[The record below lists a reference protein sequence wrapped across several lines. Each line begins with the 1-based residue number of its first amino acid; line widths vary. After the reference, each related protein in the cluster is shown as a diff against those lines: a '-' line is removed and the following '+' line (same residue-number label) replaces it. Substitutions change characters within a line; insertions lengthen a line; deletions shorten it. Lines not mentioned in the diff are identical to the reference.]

1 MTAQGPKVLIMAAG
15 TGGHVF
21 PALSIADCLLKR
33 GAEVH
38 WLATRSGMENELL
51 GETTIPLHQIS
62 VSGLRGSGM
71 RRKLMAPIMLS
82 KALAQSLS
90 VLRTLRPDCVLGMGG
105 FVCGPAGIAAKVLR
119 IPLFIH
125 EQNAVAG
132 LTNRLLHRISRRTFT
147 GFPGVFAESARVEF
161 AGNPLRADIA
171 ALHDQEKTDHDRYRP
186 LRLLVLGGSQGA
198 TAINQV
204 IPELIANWDG
214 NKPEVIHQTGARNLE
229 QTLNLYSSLGVEPG
243 EKYQVKPF
251 IGDMAASYAW
261 ADAVIC
267 RSGASTVSELAA
279 AGLPAILVPYPHHKD
294 EQQVHNGNWLVE
306 AGAARLI
313 RQEEFSARTVLP
325 VLKLWDV
332 DRDTLWK
339 MREQAL
345 ALAIV
350 DAGDRIA
357 RRCLEVVDDNA

>member
-1 MTAQGPKVLIMAAG
+1 VTAQGPKVLIMAAG

-21 PALSIADCLLKR
+21 PALSIANCLLKR

-51 GETTIPLHQIS
+51 GKTTIPLHRIS
-62 VSGLRGSGM
+62 VSGLRGSGVG
-71 RRKLMAPIMLS
+71 RKLMAPVMLFR
-82 KALAQSLS
+82 ALAQSHS
-90 VLRTLRPDCVLGMGG
+90 VIRRLRPDCVLGMGG
-105 FVCGPAGIAAKVLR
+105 FVCGPAGIAARMLR

-132 LTNRLLHRISRRTFT
+132 LTNRLLNRISQRSFA

-161 AGNPLRADIA
+161 VGNPLREDIA
-171 ALHDQEKTDHDRYRP
+171 VLHGQDKSDRDRYRP

-198 TAINQV
+198 AAVNQV

-214 NKPEVIHQTGARNLE
+214 NKPDVVHQAGARNLDS
-229 QTLNLYSSLGVEPG
+229 TLELYSSLGVEPG

-251 IGDMAASYAW
+251 IEDMAAMYAW

-279 AGLPAILVPYPHHKD
+279 AGLPSILVPYPYHKD
-294 EQQVHNGNWLVE
+294 EQQVHNGNWLAN

-313 RQEEFSARTVLP
+313 RQEDFSSRTVLP
-325 VLKLWDV
+325 VLQHWDV
-332 DRDTLWK
+332 DRETLWK

-345 ALAIV
+345 SLAIT

-357 RRCLEVVDDNA
+357 RRCLEVIND